1 MPPVSTYLCSLA
13 MVFFITICLVLAAV
27 RWFHMCRPYDRNPR
41 YYYPARPYLTI
52 IFASSLI
59 MLPYALH
66 PESGDAWFLVR
77 VYFLPVTLFYFAILL
92 LAYFGGIMEWKR
104 WRLPTIAVG
113 APVGMLLIGA
123 FILAVIPGEQLVGS
137 VVPKAAQLLLY
148 SAGMLLTGVCVSATV
163 LVHRWARTLDLDD
176 YSNLADFPEVEARRW
191 SWMILVNL
199 SLSWLAVLSDSRP
212 AMAVIQVMIGI
223 NTVIFLMTVLHPHRN
238 RPVEEPEAE
247 EEKQQEELLYQRA
260 VPAKKRAE
268 ILEAVRTIVEEHSAY
283 LDPHLTLQDVSDRSG
298 YSRTYICG
306 LLKAEYGGFFI
317 YVNRLRLQH
326 VDVWLEQHPGCTV
339 QEAAEASGFVS
350 RQAYYKVRA
359 NLPKE

>member
-1 MPPVSTYLCSLA
+1 MS
-13 MVFFITICLVLAAV
+13 
-27 RWFHMCRPYDRNPR
+27 
-41 YYYPARPYLTI
+41 
-52 IFASSLI
+52 
-59 MLPYALH
+59 
-66 PESGDAWFLVR
+66 
-77 VYFLPVTLFYFAILL
+77 
-92 LAYFGGIMEWKR
+92 
-104 WRLPTIAVG
+104 
-113 APVGMLLIGA
+113 
-123 FILAVIPGEQLVGS
+123 VIPGEQLVGT
-137 VVPKAAQLLLY
+137 VIPKAAELLLY
-148 SAGMLLTGVCVSATV
+148 SAGMLLTGVCISATV
-163 LVHRWARTLDLDD
+163 LVHRWAQTLDLDD

-212 AMAVIQVMIGI
+212 TMAVIQVIIGI
-223 NTVIFLMTVLHPHRN
+223 NTVIFLTTVLHPHRN

-247 EEKQQEELLYQRA
+247 QEKQEEELLYQRA
-260 VPAKKRAE
+260 MPAKKRAE

-306 LLKAEYGGFFI
+306 LLKAEYGGFFV

-326 VDVWLEQHPGCTV
+326 VDVWMEQHPDGTV

-359 NLPKE
+359 NLPK